1 MKNTLRYTLVFTLF
15 SGLLTSAFSASAAL
29 TVVGDLGGES
39 TAPLYDAINAGPGQ
53 SATESP
59 VLPPPPAS
67 LSLSDMLPVSTP
79 EMSPGAV
86 AARPLNLPGMPPVFV
101 LGDDASSRQWLTQH
115 ATTLSRMQATGMVI
129 SVRDEQGLNALRQ
142 LAPGVAMVPVSGG
155 DLARRLALT
164 HYPALITAT
173 GISQ

>member
-1 MKNTLRYTLVFTLF
+1 
-15 SGLLTSAFSASAAL
+15 
-29 TVVGDLGGES
+29 
-39 TAPLYDAINAGPGQ
+39 
-53 SATESP
+53 
-59 VLPPPPAS
+59 
-67 LSLSDMLPVSTP
+67 
-79 EMSPGAV
+79 
-86 AARPLNLPGMPPVFV
+86 
-101 LGDDASSRQWLTQH
+101 
-115 ATTLSRMQATGMVI
+115 MVI